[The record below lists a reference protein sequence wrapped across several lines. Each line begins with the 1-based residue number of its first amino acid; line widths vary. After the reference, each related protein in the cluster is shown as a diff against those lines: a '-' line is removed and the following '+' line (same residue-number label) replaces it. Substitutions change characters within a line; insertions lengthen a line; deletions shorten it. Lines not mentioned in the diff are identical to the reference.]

1 MCGRFCSGPKR
12 KGVCVRQGA
21 TLTRGSKVI
30 VRHAMI
36 PGSSISLASTRAGL
50 LQIFGTWSTSMAPHP
65 SISQWRIDFSLTDPV
80 STAAMVTKLLVGMQL
95 LRLGMAL
102 AISLSGIVG
111 VHLGVMTVTSSL
123 KTRHVRCFDILL
135 GSTLL
140 QFLAQTTGP
149 EQPQQPRPQAPQ
161 ACRGLTT

>member
-1 MCGRFCSGPKR
+1 
-12 KGVCVRQGA
+12 
-21 TLTRGSKVI
+21 
-30 VRHAMI
+30 
-36 PGSSISLASTRAGL
+36 
-50 LQIFGTWSTSMAPHP
+50 MAPHP

-111 VHLGVMTVTSSL
+111 VHLGVMTVTSSS

-140 QFLAQTTGP
+140 QFLAQMTGL
-149 EQPQQPRPQAPQ
+149 EQPRQPLPAHYQDSVFAKLVARVVSSQWVAFVCSRRVPQAAVPNSLCSPRQ
-161 ACRGLTT
+161 THDNSDLVM